1 MDFSTAYS
9 RLMDF
14 AEQFANSSA
23 GIPKTA
29 QQHDKVAETT
39 TEEDAVMDYA
49 VKEENYIG
57 DFLDNKLVRSCLKS
71 IADKY
76 YGSQIAVIKNE
87 GMLLTNES
95 YPMLYSTYA
104 HCCHTL
110 RIKNPP
116 VVYITHRLRG
126 INALSVE
133 INNERMILLSRRAA
147 ISLTAKEQAFILG
160 HELGHHQ
167 QGNLV
172 GHTVNGLLNSLK
184 DKSEIFGPIIQDAI
198 EVPLKRWCR
207 CSEYNADRAGLLC
220 CKDPDAI
227 KNLFVK
233 LGMIENVSY
242 FHQYKELS
250 DDHPMLI
257 TRFQE
262 LIAFAKTFN
271 YQSVIMDVEIVL

>member
-1 MDFSTAYS
+1 MNLSTAYE

-14 AEQFANSSA
+14 ADQFANSSA
-23 GIPKTA
+23 GSHMSIRQRDKAAGTA
-29 QQHDKVAETT
+29 AV
-39 TEEDAVMDYA
+39 EDAVIDYA

-57 DFLDNKLVRSCLKS
+57 DFLDNKLVRTCLKS

-76 YGSQIAVIKNE
+76 YGSQIAVIRNE

-110 RIKNPP
+110 KIKNPP

-133 INNERMILLSRRAA
+133 INNEQMILLSRRVA
-147 ISLTAKEQAFILG
+147 ISLSAKEQAFILG

-172 GHTVNGLLNSLK
+172 GHTVNGLVNSLK
-184 DKSEIFGPIIQDAI
+184 DKSEIFGPMIQDAI

-207 CSEYNADRAGLLC
+207 RSEYNADRAGFLC
-220 CKDPDAI
+220 CKDI
-227 KNLFVK
+227 ETVKQLFLK
-233 LGMIENVSY
+233 IGMIENVTAY
-242 FHQYKELS
+242 HQYKETS

-257 TRFQE
+257 TRLME
-262 LIAFAKTFN
+262 LNKYVKTI
-271 YQSVIMDVEIVL
+271 SSI

>member
-9 RLMDF
+9 RLKDF
-14 AEQFANSSA
+14 ADQFANSSA

-29 QQHDKVAETT
+29 QPNDMVAEATT
-39 TEEDAVMDYA
+39 VEDAVMDYA

-57 DFLDNKLVRSCLKS
+57 DFLDNKLVRTCLKS

-76 YGSQIAVIKNE
+76 YGSQIADIRNE

-110 RIKNPP
+110 KIKNPP

-133 INNERMILLSRRAA
+133 INNEQMILLSRRVA
-147 ISLTAKEQAFILG
+147 ISLSTKEQAFILG

-172 GHTVNGLLNSLK
+172 GHTVNGLVNSLK
-184 DKSEIFGPIIQDAI
+184 DKSEIFGPMIQDAI

-207 CSEYNADRAGLLC
+207 RSEYNADRAGLLC
-220 CKDPDAI
+220 CKDI
-227 KNLFVK
+227 EVVKQLFLK
-233 LGMIENVSY
+233 IGMIESVTVY
-242 FHQYKELS
+242 HQYKETS
-250 DDHPMLI
+250 DDHPMLT
-257 TRFQE
+257 TRLKE
-262 LIAFAKTFN
+262 LNDYATSI
-271 YQSVIMDVEIVL
+271 

>member
-23 GIPKTA
+23 GIPQTA
-29 QQHDKVAETT
+29 QQHVKVTETT
-39 TEEDAVMDYA
+39 TVEDAVMDYA

-57 DFLDNKLVRSCLKS
+57 DFLDNKLVRTCLKS

-76 YGSQIAVIKNE
+76 YGSQIAVIRNE

-110 RIKNPP
+110 KIKNPP

-133 INNERMILLSRRAA
+133 INNEQMILLSRRVA
-147 ISLTAKEQAFILG
+147 ISLSTKEQAFILG

-172 GHTVNGLLNSLK
+172 GHTVNGLVNSLK
-184 DKSEIFGPIIQDAI
+184 DKSEIFGPMIQDAI

-207 CSEYNADRAGLLC
+207 RSEYNADRAGLLC
-220 CKDPDAI
+220 CKDSEVV
-227 KNLFVK
+227 KQLFK
-233 LGMIENVSY
+233 KIGMIESVTVY
-242 FHQYKELS
+242 HQYKETS

-257 TRFQE
+257 TRLKE
-262 LIAFAKTFN
+262 LTN
-271 YQSVIMDVEIVL
+271 YATSI

>member
-9 RLMDF
+9 RLKDF

-29 QQHDKVAETT
+29 QQNDMVAETT
-39 TEEDAVMDYA
+39 TVEDAVMDYA

-76 YGSQIAVIKNE
+76 YGNQIAVIRNE

-110 RIKNPP
+110 KIKNPP

-133 INNERMILLSRRAA
+133 INNEQMILLSRRVA
-147 ISLTAKEQAFILG
+147 ISLSTKEQAFILG

-172 GHTVNGLLNSLK
+172 GHTVNGLVNSLK
-184 DKSEIFGPIIQDAI
+184 DKSEILGPMIQDAI

-207 CSEYNADRAGLLC
+207 RSEYNADRAGLLC
-220 CKDPDAI
+220 CKDI
-227 KNLFVK
+227 ETVKQLFMK
-233 LGMIENVSY
+233 IGMIESVTIY
-242 FHQYKELS
+242 HQYKETS
-250 DDHPMLI
+250 DDHPMLT
-257 TRFQE
+257 TRLKE
-262 LIAFAKTFN
+262 LNDYATSI
-271 YQSVIMDVEIVL
+271 

>member
-9 RLMDF
+9 RLKDF

-29 QQHDKVAETT
+29 QQNDMVAETT
-39 TEEDAVMDYA
+39 TVEDAVMDYA

-57 DFLDNKLVRSCLKS
+57 DFLDNKLVRGCLKS

-76 YGSQIAVIKNE
+76 YGSQITVIRNE
-87 GMLLTNES
+87 GVLLTNDS
-95 YPMLYSTYA
+95 YPMLHSTYI

-110 RIKNPP
+110 KIMNPP
-116 VVYITHRLRG
+116 AVYITHILRG

-133 INNERMILLSRRAA
+133 INNEQMILLSRRVA
-147 ISLTAKEQAFILG
+147 ISLSTKEQAFILG

-172 GHTVNGLLNSLK
+172 GHTVNGLVNSLK
-184 DKSEIFGPIIQDAI
+184 DKSEIFGPMIQDAI

-207 CSEYNADRAGLLC
+207 RSEYNADRAGLLC
-220 CKDPDAI
+220 CKDI
-227 KNLFVK
+227 EVVKQLFLK
-233 LGMIENVSY
+233 IGMIESVTVY
-242 FHQYKELS
+242 HQYKETS
-250 DDHPMLI
+250 DDHPMLT
-257 TRFQE
+257 TRLKE
-262 LIAFAKTFN
+262 LNDYATSI
-271 YQSVIMDVEIVL
+271 

>member
-23 GIPKTA
+23 GIPQTV

-39 TEEDAVMDYA
+39 TVEDAVINYA

-76 YGSQIAVIKNE
+76 YGSQITVIRNE
-87 GMLLTNES
+87 GMLLTNDS
-95 YPMLYSTYA
+95 YPMLHSTYI

-110 RIKNPP
+110 KIKNPP
-116 VVYITHRLRG
+116 AVYITHRLRG

-133 INNERMILLSRRAA
+133 INNERMILLSRRVV

-172 GHTVNGLLNSLK
+172 GHTVNGLVNSLK
-184 DKSEIFGPIIQDAI
+184 DESEILGPMIQDAI

-207 CSEYNADRAGLLC
+207 RSEYNADRAGLLC
-220 CKDPDAI
+220 CKDIEAVRQ
-227 KNLFVK
+227 LFK
-233 LGMIENVSY
+233 KIGMIENVTVY
-242 FHQYKELS
+242 HQYKKIGE
-250 DDHPMLI
+250 DHPMLI
-257 TRFQE
+257 TRIEE
-262 LIAFAKTFN
+262 LNEYAIT
-271 YQSVIMDVEIVL
+271 I

>member
-14 AEQFANSSA
+14 VEQFANSSA

-39 TEEDAVMDYA
+39 TIEDAVMDYV

-76 YGSQIAVIKNE
+76 YGSQIAVIRNE

-110 RIKNPP
+110 KIKNPP

-133 INNERMILLSRRAA
+133 INNERMILLSRRVA

-172 GHTVNGLLNSLK
+172 GHTVNGLVNSLR
-184 DKSEIFGPIIQDAI
+184 DKSEILGRMVQDAI

-207 CSEYNADRAGLLC
+207 RSEYNADRAGLLC
-220 CKDPDAI
+220 CKDI
-227 KNLFVK
+227 EVVKQLFMK
-233 LGMIENVSY
+233 IGMIENVTAY
-242 FHQYKELS
+242 HQYKETS
-250 DDHPMLI
+250 DDHPMLT
-257 TRFQE
+257 TRLKE
-262 LIAFAKTFN
+262 LYDFAT
-271 YQSVIMDVEIVL
+271 SI

>member
-9 RLMDF
+9 RLKDF

-29 QQHDKVAETT
+29 RHDKVAKITT
-39 TEEDAVMDYA
+39 IEDAVLDYA

-57 DFLDNKLVRSCLKS
+57 DFLDNKLVCSCLKS

-76 YGSQIAVIKNE
+76 YGSQITVIRNE
-87 GMLLTNES
+87 GVLLTNDS
-95 YPMLYSTYA
+95 YPMLHSTYI

-110 RIKNPP
+110 KIKNPP
-116 VVYITHRLRG
+116 AVYITHRLRG

-133 INNERMILLSRRAA
+133 INNEQMILLSRRVA
-147 ISLTAKEQAFILG
+147 ISLSAKEQAFILG

-172 GHTVNGLLNSLK
+172 GHTVNGLVNSLK
-184 DKSEIFGPIIQDAI
+184 DKSEIFGPMIQDAI

-207 CSEYNADRAGLLC
+207 RSEYNADRAGLLC
-220 CKDPDAI
+220 CKDI
-227 KNLFVK
+227 EVVKQLFLK
-233 LGMIENVSY
+233 IGMIESVTVY
-242 FHQYKELS
+242 HQYKETS
-250 DDHPMLI
+250 DDHPMLT
-257 TRFQE
+257 TRLKE
-262 LIAFAKTFN
+262 LNDYATSI
-271 YQSVIMDVEIVL
+271 

>member
-9 RLMDF
+9 RLKDF

-29 QQHDKVAETT
+29 QQNDMVAETT
-39 TEEDAVMDYA
+39 TVEDSVMDYA

-76 YGSQIAVIKNE
+76 YGSQITVIRNE
-87 GMLLTNES
+87 GVLLTNDS
-95 YPMLYSTYA
+95 YPMLHSTYI

-110 RIKNPP
+110 KIKNPP
-116 VVYITHRLRG
+116 AVYITHRLRG

-133 INNERMILLSRRAA
+133 INDEQMILLSRRVA
-147 ISLTAKEQAFILG
+147 ISLSAKEQAFILG

-172 GHTVNGLLNSLK
+172 GHTVNGLVNSLK
-184 DKSEIFGPIIQDAI
+184 DKSEIFGPMIQDAI

-207 CSEYNADRAGLLC
+207 RSEYNADRAGLLC
-220 CKDPDAI
+220 CKDVEVV
-227 KNLFVK
+227 KQLFMK
-233 LGMIENVSY
+233 IGMIESNTV
-242 FHQYKELS
+242 FHQYKETS
-250 DDHPMLI
+250 DDHPMLT
-257 TRFQE
+257 TRLKE
-262 LIAFAKTFN
+262 LNN
-271 YQSVIMDVEIVL
+271 YATSI

>member
-9 RLMDF
+9 RLKDF
-14 AEQFANSSA
+14 ADQFANSSA

-29 QQHDKVAETT
+29 QKNDMVAETT
-39 TEEDAVMDYA
+39 TVEDAVMDYA

-76 YGSQIAVIKNE
+76 YGNQITVIKNE
-87 GMLLTNES
+87 GMLLTNDS
-95 YPMLYSTYA
+95 YPMLHSTYI

-110 RIKNPP
+110 KIKNPP
-116 VVYITHRLRG
+116 AVYITHRLRG

-133 INNERMILLSRRAA
+133 INNEQMILLSRRVA
-147 ISLTAKEQAFILG
+147 ISLSTKEQAFILG

-172 GHTVNGLLNSLK
+172 GHTVNGLVNSLK
-184 DKSEIFGPIIQDAI
+184 DKSEIFGPMIQDAI

-207 CSEYNADRAGLLC
+207 RSEYNADRAGLLC
-220 CKDPDAI
+220 CKDI
-227 KNLFVK
+227 EVVKQLFMK
-233 LGMIENVSY
+233 IGMIESVTVY
-242 FHQYKELS
+242 HQYKETS
-250 DDHPMLI
+250 DDHPMLT
-257 TRFQE
+257 TRLKE
-262 LIAFAKTFN
+262 LNDYVTSI
-271 YQSVIMDVEIVL
+271 